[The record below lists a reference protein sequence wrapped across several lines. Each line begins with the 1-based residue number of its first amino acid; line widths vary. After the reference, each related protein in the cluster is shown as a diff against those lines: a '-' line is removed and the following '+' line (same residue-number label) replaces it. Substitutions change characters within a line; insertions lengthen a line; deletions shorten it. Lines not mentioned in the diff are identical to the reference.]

1 MTNRRTARLAVLS
14 AAVLCL
20 PVVLHAQRARD
31 GKPPQAAAV
40 KAPTV
45 SKAVIKQVQSAQA
58 AIAAQKW
65 PECLAA
71 LTAAEAVPG
80 RAPYD
85 DFAISELRI
94 PCSART
100 GDFATTAVALAKGL
114 EIGAPNGFLDAEAI
128 KQRYKQLMQVNYQLK
143 NYPKVVEYGKLAVA
157 GDPGNTELRVM
168 MAQALY
174 LTPDY
179 PGTVAAVEPLV
190 SEIVQRGETPPDVA
204 LGLWTSACVRMKDD
218 ACTLRAVEKQVA
230 YAPTDEAWG
239 NLFLLTMQKAPPD
252 QSLNVLRFA
261 NEVGALKTGDDVAE
275 YASLA
280 LEKGYPGEA
289 QSVMEAAVAA
299 GKFGGVGKTTP
310 GAANLLQMAKAAATP
325 DRATLPK
332 QAKDAAAAKTGTPE
346 VRLGQAYL
354 SYGQPAEAV
363 GAIERGLA
371 RGGVKD
377 MADANLSLGIARL
390 RAGDKAGAA
399 QAFDAVQGNPFAQ
412 RLAGYWK
419 LRTR

>member
-1 MTNRRTARLAVLS
+1 
-14 AAVLCL
+14 
-20 PVVLHAQRARD
+20 
-31 GKPPQAAAV
+31 
-40 KAPTV
+40 
-45 SKAVIKQVQSAQA
+45 VQSAQA

>member
-310 GAANLLQMAKAAATP
+310 GAANLLQMAKTAATP

>member
-1 MTNRRTARLAVLS
+1 MTIRRAARLAVLS
-14 AAVLCL
+14 AALLCL
-20 PVVLHAQRARD
+20 PAVLHAQRTKD
-31 GKPPQAAAV
+31 SKPPAAA

-45 SKAVIKQVQSAQA
+45 SKAVIKQVQAAQA
-58 AIAAQKW
+58 AIKDEKW
-65 PECLAA
+65 TECLAA
-71 LTAAEAVPG
+71 LAAAEAVPG
-80 RAPYD
+80 RTPYD

-114 EIGAPNGFLDAEAI
+114 EIGAPNGFLEAEGI
-128 KQRYKQLMQVNYQLK
+128 KQRYKQLMQVNYQIK

-157 GDPGNTELRVM
+157 GDPDNKDLRVM

-179 PGTVAAVEPLV
+179 PGTVATIEPLV
-190 SEIVQRGETPPDVA
+190 NELVQRGETPPDVA
-204 LGLWTSACVRMKDD
+204 LGIWTSACVRMKDD

-239 NLFLLTMQKAPPD
+239 NLFLLTMRQAPPD
-252 QSLNVLRFA
+252 QNLNVLRLA
-261 NEVGALKTGDDVAE
+261 SEVGALKTGDDVAE

-280 LEKGYPGEA
+280 LEKGFPGEA

-332 QAKDAAAAKTGTPE
+332 QAKDAAAAKGGTPE

-354 SYGQPAEAV
+354 SYGQTAEAV
-363 GAIERGLA
+363 GAIERGIA
-371 RGGVKD
+371 RGGVRD

-399 QAFDAVQGNPFAQ
+399 QAFDAVQGNPFTQ